1 VTRKRN
7 IGYGRS
13 KNAVGAMPHWEA
25 PFFAREVM
33 AHAKADTHDD
43 LGCTLFP
50 IFDFKLVMST
60 GTCVSFHIGCVHV
73 DFLKRTLTRSFL

>member
-1 VTRKRN
+1 
-7 IGYGRS
+7 
-13 KNAVGAMPHWEA
+13 
-25 PFFAREVM
+25 M